1 MGWFFSVLIICAS
14 LASLAGAGNQKGNS
28 RNNRSTFHKSVIY
41 GNNNSRSST
50 AIYGGAVS
58 SSSCGGSSSSSSCG
72 GSSSSGSCGGGGYG
86 GC

>member
-14 LASLAGAGNQKGNS
+14 LASLAVAGNQKGNS

-58 SSSCGGSSSSSSCG
+58 SSSCDG
-72 GSSSSGSCGGGGYG
+72 GSSSSGSCNGGNYG